1 MERVQKILREWG
13 IASRREGERMIL
25 EGRVKVN
32 GVTVKLGDQANA
44 QRDKIEIDGKIFSP
58 KQKPS
63 LVYLLLNKP
72 KGYICTCNDPRQR
85 KTVLD
90 LLPSQLRSGYG
101 IHPVGRLDRNST
113 GALILTNDGALTVS
127 LTHPRYHHPKTY
139 LVTLKGKMPDRLVQK
154 WRDGFLWEGKKTLPA
169 DIIIYD
175 RDEEK
180 TQMQIVLR
188 EGRNRQIRRIAEL
201 FGYPVLSLHRSAIA
215 FLTVSALSAGKYRH
229 LTAAEIRQLKSSG
242 ILGY

>member
-13 IASRREGERMIL
+13 IASRREGEKMIL

-44 QRDKIEIDGKIFSP
+44 QRDKIEVDGKILSP

-63 LVYLLLNKP
+63 LIYLLVNKP
-72 KGYICTCNDPRQR
+72 KGYICTCDDPRQR
-85 KTVLD
+85 KTVMD
-90 LLPSQLRSGYG
+90 LLPSELKSGCG

-113 GALILTNDGALTVS
+113 GALILTNDGALTVH

-139 LVTLKGKMPDRLVQK
+139 LVTLKGKMPDRLVRK
-154 WRDGFLWEGKKTLPA
+154 WAQGFMWEGKQTLPA
-169 DIIIYD
+169 DIIINY
-175 RDEEK
+175 RDQEK
-180 TQMQIVLR
+180 TQMEIVLW

-201 FGYPVLSLHRSAIA
+201 FGYPVISLHRSAIA
-215 FLTVSALSAGKYRH
+215 FLTVSSLSSGKYRH
-229 LTAAEIRQLKSSG
+229 LTPAEIRQLMK
-242 ILGY
+242 